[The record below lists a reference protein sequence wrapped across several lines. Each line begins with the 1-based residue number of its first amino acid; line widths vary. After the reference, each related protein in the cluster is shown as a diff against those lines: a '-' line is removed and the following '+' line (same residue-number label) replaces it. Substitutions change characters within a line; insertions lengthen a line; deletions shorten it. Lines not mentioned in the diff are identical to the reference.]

1 MNPVHAMVL
10 KQIRADLAASDS
22 KAAASLQELSDD
34 QLIRMMFSNYRGT
47 SQRGMR
53 LTRLGLELMLG
64 CFQAFDI
71 KLTPARQQI
80 NSQEI
85 LYLDRKARLPYY
97 LSLERI
103 VLFESALGM
112 MVKLADG
119 DLSTLIGMEP

>member
-1 MNPVHAMVL
+1 MNPVHALVL
-10 KQIRADLAASDS
+10 RQIRAALAGSGG
-22 KAAASLQELSDD
+22 KAAAALTELSDD

-64 CFQAFDI
+64 CFQAFDV
-71 KLTPARQQI
+71 KLSGRDQI

-103 VLFESALGM
+103 VLFESGLGM
-112 MVKLADG
+112 LVKLADG